1 MNNIHA
7 IFTDLDGTLLN
18 DNKEIGEYTKNVLMK
33 YKHDI
38 NIIPTSARSFDRIKP
53 YLEELDMVDSFNYTI
68 CFNGA
73 LIVNNL
79 GIELFSSHISK
90 ETMKE
95 LMSHID
101 KYNIEW
107 IIYTKNDIYK
117 RSKINDIDSYIKDN
131 DTFKLIGVGTEK
143 EIDAI
148 RDKLKSMND
157 KLEVTTS
164 MSGRLV
170 ITNIGTTKDK
180 AVEIIM
186 NKLNIGREN
195 IITIGD
201 GENDINMIK
210 MAEYGVSMLNAPDN
224 VKKSARFITKC
235 DNNHDGVGKVIEE
248 ILK

>member
-18 DNKEIGEYTKNVLMK
+18 DNKEIGEFTKNILMK
-33 YKHDI
+33 YKNDI
-38 NIIPTSARSFDRIKP
+38 NIIPTSARSFERIKP
-53 YLEELDMVDSFNYTI
+53 YLEELDMLDNYNYTI
-68 CFNGA
+68 CLNGA

-90 ETMKE
+90 ETMRE
-95 LMSHID
+95 LMSYID

-107 IIYTKNDIYK
+107 TIYTKNDIYK
-117 RSKINDIDSYIKDN
+117 RSRINDIDNYIKDN
-131 DTFKLIGVGTEK
+131 DTFKLIGVGTIE
-143 EIDAI
+143 EIDTI
-148 RDKLKSMND
+148 RDELKSMND
-157 KLEVTTS
+157 KLEITTS

-170 ITNIGTTKDK
+170 ITNKGTTKDK

-186 NKLNIGREN
+186 NRLNIGREN
-195 IITIGD
+195 IMTIGD

-210 MAEYGVSMLNAPDN
+210 MAEYGVSMLNAPDD
-224 VKKSARFITKC
+224 VKKNARFITKY
-235 DNNHDGVGKVIEE
+235 DNNHDGVGKAIEE